1 MIWVYAICERPEIPA
16 PRRRGLAQAPL
27 EGVRAGDLLA
37 VITRHSHTP
46 AEPAP
51 DALWAHERVVER
63 LMADRAVLP
72 MRFGT
77 TMPDTEA
84 LTAAI
89 VRRHAELLQRLAAVR
104 GRVELGVR
112 AIVTDNGDPAA
123 GMPPAAPADARRP
136 NGREYLMGK
145 LEEER
150 RIDHAAA
157 ALHEPLARLAVDSR
171 RQPGAPGEV
180 LRAAYLVER
189 ADVGRFL
196 SRVESLQRAQSV
208 TSVLCT
214 GPWPPYSFVALVG
227 PATREE
233 AMVR

>member
-1 MIWVYAICERPEIPA
+1 VIWVYAICERPEIPA

-27 EGVRAGDLLA
+27 EGVRAGELLA

-77 TMPDTEA
+77 TMPDTET
-84 LTAAI
+84 LTATI
-89 VRRHAELLQRLAAVR
+89 VRRHAELLQRLDAVR

-112 AIVTDNGDPAA
+112 AIVSDGAPDSA
-123 GMPPAAPADARRP
+123 PPAVQPDARPR
-136 NGREYLMGK
+136 NGRDYLMGK
-145 LEEER
+145 LQEER
-150 RIDHAAA
+150 RIDHAAT

-180 LRAAYLVER
+180 LRAAYLVDR

-196 SRVESLQRAQSV
+196 ARVEGLQRAQST

-214 GPWPPYSFVALVG
+214 GPWPPYSFVALAD
-227 PATREE
+227 PAMLQEMTAR
-233 AMVR
+233 